1 MLQQGLLC
9 LSAPTEVLYVRG
21 CSQMMASPEGK
32 RGETNAH
39 FRSSIIKPSLEI
51 CLVIPK
57 ERKVTLRVDELA
69 VPGCEG
75 TQEHNLQPFVVK
87 SVMLTINLHMGESR
101 YLIKMMMSFMNIDA
115 YISS

>member
-51 CLVIPK
+51 CLVISK
-57 ERKVTLRVDELA
+57 ERIVTLRVDELA

-75 TQEHNLQPFVVK
+75 TQEHNLQPTLFGAK
-87 SVMLTINLHMGESR
+87 STYLHMGGSR